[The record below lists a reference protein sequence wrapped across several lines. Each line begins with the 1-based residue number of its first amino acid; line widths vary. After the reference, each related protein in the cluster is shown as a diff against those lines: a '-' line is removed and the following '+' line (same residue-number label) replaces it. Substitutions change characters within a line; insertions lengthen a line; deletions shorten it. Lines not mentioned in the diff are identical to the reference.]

1 MLVNWFDTWLSITE
15 QHDNIAMIQEPQ
27 LDWQA
32 ARAPSRA
39 PLSGLYVR
47 LEPLD
52 VERHGGDLWQALQ
65 GPNSDLL
72 LWRYLPYGPFPE
84 RVSFDAWLST
94 SQASVDPLFF
104 SVIDL
109 ASQHAMGLLSFLRIA
124 PKDGSIEIGHVAFG
138 QAMQRTPGS
147 TEAIWL
153 LARLAME
160 ELGYRRLEWKCNAL
174 NTRSMRAA
182 RRLGFVYEGLFRQH
196 MVVKGRNRDTAWFSI
211 LDKEWP
217 RCRNAFERWL
227 APDNFDAK
235 GRQKRC
241 LEDLRE

>member
-1 MLVNWFDTWLSITE
+1 MNWLDTWLSITE

-84 RVSFDAWLST
+84 RVSFGAWLST

>member
-1 MLVNWFDTWLSITE
+1 MLVNWLDTWLSITE

-84 RVSFDAWLST
+84 RVSFGAWLST

>member
-1 MLVNWFDTWLSITE
+1 MNWLGTWLSITE
-15 QHDNIAMIQEPQ
+15 QNGNIAMTQEPQ
-27 LDWQA
+27 LDWQP
-32 ARAPSRA
+32 ARAPSHE

-52 VERHGGDLWQALQ
+52 VARHGGDLWQALQ
-65 GPNSDLL
+65 GANSDPL
-72 LWRYLPYGPFPE
+72 LWSYLPYGPFSE

-94 SQASVDPLFF
+94 NQASVDPLFF

-124 PKDGSIEIGHVAFG
+124 PRDGSIEIGHVAFG

-160 ELGYRRLEWKCNAL
+160 ELGYRRLEWKCNTL

-235 GRQKRC
+235 GRQKRR
-241 LEDLRE
+241 LEDLHE